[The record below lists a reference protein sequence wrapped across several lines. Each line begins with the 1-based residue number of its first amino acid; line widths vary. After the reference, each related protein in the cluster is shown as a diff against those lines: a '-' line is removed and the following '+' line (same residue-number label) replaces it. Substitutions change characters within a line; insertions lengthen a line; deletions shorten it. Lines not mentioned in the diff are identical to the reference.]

1 MKGKKLYSMLLV
13 VIMLVTMLPVGV
25 LASEKDG
32 IETFISL
39 GETFQSQ
46 EGSDSDISVGK
57 GYEVEFKVISKWD
70 GKFDGEILIRNT
82 GKQTIES
89 WALKFDSKQRINNVW
104 NAELISTEEGYIF
117 KNLNWNKDIKPGA
130 SVSIGFGADW
140 EKEIEIPESY
150 ELLTSKQSVDDKGYS
165 IDFKISSDWGQA
177 YNGEIS
183 ITNHTEEVIEDW
195 ILEFD
200 FEHSIDSFW
209 TAKIHEDKNGHY
221 IIKNDGYNANIGP
234 GQTLK
239 LGFEGSPGDVI
250 YDALNFT
257 LKEASHTSEEI
268 DYEKDTDEDGLPD
281 WLEEELG
288 TDPLNPDTDGDGLPD
303 GYEYLVLG
311 TDPLKKDTDNN
322 GINDGDEDFD
332 GDGLTNLEEYELGT
346 GPLNPDTDGN
356 GILDGDE
363 IYTIEKTPEPEFTD
377 KNVIPTVR
385 IHLAGRLMESLD
397 IYALS
402 EDNLYLPSEMPGY
415 IGAGYEFEL
424 GGEFEGGTLTF
435 DFNPDFLEI
444 EDFDPAIY
452 YYDEEKQLMEYVEGQ
467 EIDWENNQVST
478 EISHF
483 SKYILINNTKYLD
496 VWKEVIKVPNEE
508 DINKPLDIVLV
519 IDSSGSMSWNDPK
532 DMRKSTAK
540 RFVDEL
546 REDDRV
552 SIVDFDE
559 PGENGLDIDGN
570 VLENPMI
577 QMRTLSERDSLKY
590 IIMLTDGRG
599 AYNHNLTKTAI
610 DLVEIQ
616 IKTVCPII
624 MKRN

>member
-1 MKGKKLYSMLLV
+1 MLFR
-13 VIMLVTMLPVGV
+13 
-25 LASEKDG
+25 S
-32 IETFISL
+32 
-39 GETFQSQ
+39 
-46 EGSDSDISVGK
+46 
-57 GYEVEFKVISKWD
+57 
-70 GKFDGEILIRNT
+70 
-82 GKQTIES
+82 
-89 WALKFDSKQRINNVW
+89 
-104 NAELISTEEGYIF
+104 
-117 KNLNWNKDIKPGA
+117 
-130 SVSIGFGADW
+130 
-140 EKEIEIPESY
+140 
-150 ELLTSKQSVDDKGYS
+150 
-165 IDFKISSDWGQA
+165 
-177 YNGEIS
+177 
-183 ITNHTEEVIEDW
+183 
-195 ILEFD
+195 
-200 FEHSIDSFW
+200 
-209 TAKIHEDKNGHY
+209 
-221 IIKNDGYNANIGP
+221 GP

-250 YDALNFT
+250 DDAQNFT

-311 TDPLKKDTDNN
+311 TDPLKKDTDDN

-346 GPLNPDTDGN
+346 DPFNEDTDFDGLTDYDEVHIYGTDPLKYDTDEDGLSDGKEIELGTDPLNPDTDGN

-385 IHLAGRLMESLD
+385 IDLAGRLMESLD

-452 YYDEEKQLMEYVEGQ
+452 YYDEEKQLMEYVEDQ

-540 RFVDEL
+540 GFVDEL

-552 SIVDFDE
+552 SIVDFDSRAYLLSPLTHDREAAKKSIDRIDSSGGTSLTAGIQMALQQFTTSKLASADYSAYNNMILDFEE

-570 VLENPMI
+570 VLENPMKI
-577 QMRTLSERDSLKY
+577 GRASCRER
-590 IIMLTDGRG
+590 
-599 AYNHNLTKTAI
+599 
-610 DLVEIQ
+610 V
-616 IKTVCPII
+616 
-624 MKRN
+624 